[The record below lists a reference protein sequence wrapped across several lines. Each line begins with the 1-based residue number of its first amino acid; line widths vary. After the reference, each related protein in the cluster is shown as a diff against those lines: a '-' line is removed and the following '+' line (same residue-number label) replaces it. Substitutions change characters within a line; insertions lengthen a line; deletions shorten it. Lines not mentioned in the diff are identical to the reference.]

1 MSVETTVELL
11 KRLHREGMPIAREE
25 RNRMIEWTFDELGK
39 YRLVWYNK
47 YTERWG
53 CLCFNNAY
61 RPAKCG
67 HVKFIKELE
76 GENGTGI

>member
-1 MSVETTVELL
+1 MSTERTLNNLKKMYSEGMSVS
-11 KRLHREGMPIAREE
+11 KEE
-25 RNRMIEWTFDELGK
+25 HNRMIEWTFDELGK

-53 CLCFNNAY
+53 CLCFNNVY
-61 RPAKCG
+61 RPARCG

-76 GENGTGI
+76 NGQ